1 MTERNRFAE
10 LIEQVDLGDE
20 PLGSESEIVEGPVSD
35 FATDFDH
42 TDERW
47 ANDPYPI
54 MADLHE
60 RCRSRTPTGTAER
73 GCRRATTTSPP
84 SRMTPSGSVAHR
96 DLRQPPSAPG
106 AGARRHRPAHLVRS
120 ALPPRLRRLLLPAF
134 APKAIAALEAGARQY
149 CNELLDALEGRD
161 VVDAATEY
169 AQHIPVRV
177 IADMLGFPPEDGDLF
192 RGFINELLEGINR
205 PVEERFDTLEALFGY
220 LATQMDAH
228 VERPRDDLTSYLLQV
243 DVDGRNLD
251 QLEVTGTMGL
261 LLVAGIDTTW
271 SAIGSS
277 IWHLATHP
285 ADRQRL
291 VADPGLLPVAM
302 EELLRADAP
311 VTMARLVKDDMELL
325 PDEGR

>member
-1 MTERNRFAE
+1 MTERNRFARV
-10 LIEQVDLGDE
+10 IEQAELGDE
-20 PLGSESEIVEGPVSD
+20 PLGSESEIIEGPVSD

-42 TDERW
+42 TDEVG
-47 ANDPYPI
+47 
-54 MADLHE
+54 E
-60 RCRSRTPTGTAER
+60 RSVPDHGRPARALPDRAHRPLRRRR

-84 SRMTPSGSVAHR
+84 SRMTPSGSR
-96 DLRQPPSAPG
+96 R
-106 AGARRHRPAHLVRS
+106 ARMILGNHRPPRELAPIGI
-120 ALPPRLRRLLLPAF
+120 APPISSDPPYHHGSRRLLLPAF
-134 APKAIAALEAGARQY
+134 GPKAIAGSRRGPARTATS
-149 CNELLDALEGRD
+149 CSTPLEGRD
-161 VVDAATEY
+161 VVDAAAEF

-205 PVEERFDTLEALFGY
+205 PVEERLDTLEALFGY
-220 LATQMDAH
+220 LATQMDDH

-285 ADRQRL
+285 ADRRVSWPTPTCCRWPWRSCCGPTHQ
-291 VADPGLLPVAM
+291 
-302 EELLRADAP
+302 
-311 VTMARLVKDDMELL
+311 
-325 PDEGR
+325 

>member
-1 MTERNRFAE
+1 
-10 LIEQVDLGDE
+10 
-20 PLGSESEIVEGPVSD
+20 
-35 FATDFDH
+35 
-42 TDERW
+42 
-47 ANDPYPI
+47 
-54 MADLHE
+54 
-60 RCRSRTPTGTAER
+60 
-73 GCRRATTTSPP
+73 
-84 SRMTPSGSVAHR
+84 
-96 DLRQPPSAPG
+96 
-106 AGARRHRPAHLVRS
+106 
-120 ALPPRLRRLLLPAF
+120 
-134 APKAIAALEAGARQY
+134 
-149 CNELLDALEGRD
+149 
-161 VVDAATEY
+161 
-169 AQHIPVRV
+169 
-177 IADMLGFPPEDGDLF
+177 MLGFPPEDGDLF

-291 VADPGLLPVAM
+291 VADPDLLPVAM
-302 EELLRADAP
+302 EELLRAYAP
-311 VTMARLVKDDMELL
+311 VTMARLVKDDMEWNGCPMKADDWILL
-325 PDEGR
+325 SFPAANRDPSVFEDADQVVIDREVNRHAGIRVGDPPLHRVAPGPHGAPRGAGNLAGTLPAVLVARGGHRLLVRRPGARPAVAAHPHR